1 VKDDSL
7 PVKVKVSRL
16 KLNFDG
22 VDEKLRQ
29 IRQLPEG
36 DKIVDLWQK
45 LAGMEGRIVL
55 ADANRESIA
64 ALIIERQ

>member
-1 VKDDSL
+1 MSHALQVR
-7 PVKVKVSRL
+7 VSRI

-22 VDEKLRQ
+22 IDEKLKQ

-45 LAGMEGRIVL
+45 LARMEGRIVL